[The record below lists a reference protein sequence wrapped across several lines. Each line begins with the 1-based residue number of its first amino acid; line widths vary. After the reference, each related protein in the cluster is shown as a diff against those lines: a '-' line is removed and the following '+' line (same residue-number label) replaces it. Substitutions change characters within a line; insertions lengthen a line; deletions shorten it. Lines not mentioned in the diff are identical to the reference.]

1 MDLLQKSVKRKG
13 EVFCECMKGLGG
25 LYPPRLGPGLSRVLL
40 CLRSNAFIKKRRVPV
55 RQRHAQAQQH
65 SVKLN

>member
-1 MDLLQKSVKRKG
+1 MDLFQKSAKRKG
-13 EVFCECMKGLGG
+13 RFSVSVRRGLGG

-40 CLRSNAFIKKRRVPV
+40 CLLSNAFIKKRRVPV

-65 SVKLN
+65 IVKIY